1 MAGALPFRSWKALG
15 GSAAFELRG
24 LPAPAGGNGVESRL
38 RVGFSY
44 IFLTCTSSWET
55 KGVSQQSCAFFFH
68 LLYVFVDSAS
78 GMSPVWHCADLDDPQ
93 SWTHYSCSITARM
106 VSTTKLCRAAWGA
119 LCKPHLSVKK
129 CLWQGFSGVLLGSC
143 WLEMQC
149 DLKILAEK

>member
-93 SWTHYSCSITARM
+93 SWTH
-106 VSTTKLCRAAWGA
+106 KLQLFHHRQDGFYYEALQGGMGRIVQASPVGEKMPVAGLQWG
-119 LCKPHLSVKK
+119 LV
-129 CLWQGFSGVLLGSC
+129 GVLLAG
-143 WLEMQC
+143 
-149 DLKILAEK
+149 DAV